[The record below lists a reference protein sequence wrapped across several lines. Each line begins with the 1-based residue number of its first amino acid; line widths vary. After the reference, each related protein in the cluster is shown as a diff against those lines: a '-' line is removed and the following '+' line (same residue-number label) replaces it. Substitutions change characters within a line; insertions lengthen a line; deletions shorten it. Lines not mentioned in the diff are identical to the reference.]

1 MPLDG
6 ARTVSATPETSGGG
20 CRPRVQ
26 IQPVTP
32 LGKIPLAPNRAEYKE
47 IKGDD
52 SLMLLVPH
60 GPLYPRSR
68 LHVPV
73 SAEEIMTML
82 LEASE
87 EGDGSSSWDDGR
99 IMWSVR
105 YTLEGDEED
114 LAMQTRTGSSEQM
127 QLQRQQQLQH
137 HHHHHH
143 HIEKRKFSARLEIQK
158 DDIQAVLPISK
169 VMLLFIIIIKHLKYI
184 PFKFHLQHVKE
195 TKNKNL
201 LHQ

>member
-1 MPLDG
+1 
-6 ARTVSATPETSGGG
+6 
-20 CRPRVQ
+20 
-26 IQPVTP
+26 
-32 LGKIPLAPNRAEYKE
+32 
-47 IKGDD
+47 
-52 SLMLLVPH
+52 
-60 GPLYPRSR
+60 
-68 LHVPV
+68 
-73 SAEEIMTML
+73 ML

-143 HIEKRKFSARLEIQK
+143 IEKRKFSARLEIQK

-184 PFKFHLQHVKE
+184 PFKFHLQHVKATE
-195 TKNKNL
+195 NKNL